1 MLTAEE
7 MKQENWQVY
16 KFGGTSLADGTCLE
30 QVCGLIHQNVCPN
43 LIVLVSAMAGVT
55 DSLLKV
61 VQTKHLE
68 PINPFLDLYQQTV
81 ENLINDPSVTRGLQ
95 DSLESD
101 IETIKQIFA
110 SLESNQLSHSKT
122 SIIIGF
128 GEIWS
133 ARLLVSLL
141 AQKNSQDPLM
151 REVHELNARKIIHVF
166 HGEMG
171 PIVDWSKSQL
181 GLEKEKNKYTGILVM
196 GGFLAAD
203 LDTNP
208 TTLGRNGSDFSASII
223 ASLTDAESVTIWT
236 DVDGVMTGNPNQVS
250 GVKIIHQMS
259 YDEAAELAYFGAKVI
274 HPKMMSPLIKKNIP
288 IFIKNT
294 FNPNTQGTEISAT
307 TNKKQTV
314 KGITTIDNVALV
326 NLEGTGMIGVPGTAN
341 RLYSCL
347 QAAGVSVILITQASS
362 EHSICFAVK
371 NESIN
376 LVEQVIKKEF
386 AQEFTSGDLQDLE
399 IKTNCNIIAV
409 VGSGMTGTK
418 GIAAR
423 FFKAISDAGVNVK
436 AIAQGSS
443 EKNISAVVSQSDATK
458 ALESIHSAFFSQSI
472 DLVIGIVGFGNVARE
487 FFNQLQKQS
496 KAIEADSDIQLKVVA
511 IANSRNMILKKSAIK
526 ESEINQLSQE
536 QNSENKSDLNKI
548 LEHLVATPGAI
559 KVMVDC
565 TASEDVPAMY
575 KSFFDS
581 GIHVITANKKGLSGP
596 IELYEEIMRHSKSNW
611 KSFYYEAT
619 AGAGLPFIK
628 SLQDLILTGDKVNE
642 IEGIFSGTLS
652 YLFNTYDGS
661 IPFSKVISDA
671 KDMGFTEPDPREDL
685 SGMDVARKLVILARE
700 MNLKIT
706 TDDVSVESLVDHDL
720 EDLSVDGYLE
730 KLKDYDA
737 EMKEKLDQ
745 AQKNNK
751 VLRYIARL
759 NSSGSATVKLE
770 EVDSN
775 HPFTRLKG
783 SENIIIFKTE
793 RYSDYPLVHRGA
805 GAGPSVTAAG
815 IFADLLMVS
824 IQLERFKGL
833 NTD

>member
-61 VQTKHLE
+61 AQTKHLE

-110 SLESNQLSHSKT
+110 SLESNQLSHAAT

-141 AQKNSQDPLM
+141 AHKSSQDPLM
-151 REVHELNARKIIHVF
+151 REVHELNARKIIHVS

-181 GLEKEKNKYTGILVM
+181 GLEKEKNKNTGILVM
-196 GGFLAAD
+196 GGFLATD

-259 YDEAAELAYFGAKVI
+259 YDEAAELAYFGAQVI

-294 FNPNTQGTEISAT
+294 FNSNSLGTEISVT

-326 NLEGTGMIGVPGTAN
+326 NLEGTGMIGIPGTAN

-371 NESIN
+371 NESVN
-376 LVEQVIKKEF
+376 LVEQVTKKEF
-386 AQEFTSGDLQDLE
+386 AEEFTSGDLQDL
-399 IKTNCNIIAV
+399 
-409 VGSGMTGTK
+409 S
-418 GIAAR
+418 
-423 FFKAISDAGVNVK
+423 
-436 AIAQGSS
+436 
-443 EKNISAVVSQSDATK
+443 
-458 ALESIHSAFFSQSI
+458 LIHI
-472 DLVIGIVGFGNVARE
+472 
-487 FFNQLQKQS
+487 
-496 KAIEADSDIQLKVVA
+496 
-511 IANSRNMILKKSAIK
+511 
-526 ESEINQLSQE
+526 
-536 QNSENKSDLNKI
+536 
-548 LEHLVATPGAI
+548 
-559 KVMVDC
+559 
-565 TASEDVPAMY
+565 
-575 KSFFDS
+575 
-581 GIHVITANKKGLSGP
+581 
-596 IELYEEIMRHSKSNW
+596 
-611 KSFYYEAT
+611 
-619 AGAGLPFIK
+619 
-628 SLQDLILTGDKVNE
+628 
-642 IEGIFSGTLS
+642 
-652 YLFNTYDGS
+652 
-661 IPFSKVISDA
+661 
-671 KDMGFTEPDPREDL
+671 
-685 SGMDVARKLVILARE
+685 
-700 MNLKIT
+700 
-706 TDDVSVESLVDHDL
+706 
-720 EDLSVDGYLE
+720 
-730 KLKDYDA
+730 
-737 EMKEKLDQ
+737 
-745 AQKNNK
+745 
-751 VLRYIARL
+751 
-759 NSSGSATVKLE
+759 
-770 EVDSN
+770 
-775 HPFTRLKG
+775 
-783 SENIIIFKTE
+783 
-793 RYSDYPLVHRGA
+793 
-805 GAGPSVTAAG
+805 
-815 IFADLLMVS
+815 
-824 IQLERFKGL
+824 
-833 NTD
+833 